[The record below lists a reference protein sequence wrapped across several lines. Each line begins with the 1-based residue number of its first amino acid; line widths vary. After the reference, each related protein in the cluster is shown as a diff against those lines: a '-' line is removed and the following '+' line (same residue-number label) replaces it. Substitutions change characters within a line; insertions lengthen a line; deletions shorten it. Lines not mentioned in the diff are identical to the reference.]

1 MQHGA
6 RLEDAY
12 IDLRIA
18 LESLYLRDFANEHSQ
33 EMRFRLAL
41 FGAWNLAENAGDL
54 DERRSIRKRKF
65 RVNRDGV

>member
-1 MQHGA
+1 MAQVMAAADDSG
-6 RLEDAY
+6 RYPY

-41 FGAWNLAENAGDL
+41 FGAWHLA
-54 DERRSIRKRKF
+54 
-65 RVNRDGV
+65 